1 MLIDTIGH
9 FDLIPDSI
17 PAEGVVT
24 IVVKPIDMIAYWK
37 RCSLMADFAAAFYSY
52 TQDEPE
58 VQENI
63 ISTIF
68 NELIENASKYSVKTN
83 GKVSIH
89 TKLYDTVLKIQIEN
103 YTSKENY
110 LKLYQ
115 HLKKLKETEDLDE
128 LYIKTLSEKSDAPSE
143 SGIGLLL
150 LAKDY
155 NLKIGAQ
162 FEFLEDLNLYKV
174 TTQSYYYIEK

>member
-17 PAEGVVT
+17 PAEGAVT
-24 IVVKPIDMIAYWK
+24 ITVKPIDMIAYWK
-37 RCSLMADFAAAFYSY
+37 RCGLMADFAAAFYSY

-58 VQENI
+58 AQENI

-68 NELIENASKYSVKTN
+68 NELIENAAKYSVKTN
-83 GKVSIH
+83 GIVSIH
-89 TKLYDTVLKIQIEN
+89 TKLYDTVLKIQVEN

-110 LKLYQ
+110 LKLYG
-115 HLKKLKETEDLDE
+115 HLKKLTEAENLDE
-128 LYIKTLSEKSDAPSE
+128 LYIKTLSEKADTSSG

-155 NLKIGAQ
+155 NLRIGAQ
-162 FEFLEDLNLYKV
+162 FEHIEKDNLYKV
-174 TTQSYYYIEK
+174 TTQSYYYIEH

>member
-17 PAEGVVT
+17 PAEGAVT
-24 IVVKPIDMIAYWK
+24 ITVKPIDMIAYWK
-37 RCSLMADFAAAFYSY
+37 RCGLMADFAAAFYSY
-52 TQDEPE
+52 TQEEPE
-58 VQENI
+58 AQENI

-83 GKVSIH
+83 GIVSIS
-89 TKLYDTVLKIQIEN
+89 TKLYNTVLKIQIEN
-103 YTSKENY
+103 YTSEENY
-110 LKLYQ
+110 LKLYG
-115 HLKKLKETEDLDE
+115 HLKKLTEAEDLDE
-128 LYIKTLSEKSDAPSE
+128 LYIKILSEKADASAE

-162 FEFLEDLNLYKV
+162 FEHIEEDNLYKV
-174 TTQSYYYIEK
+174 TTQSYYYIEQ